1 MRTDSPLAAK
11 QRGMAVI
18 SALLIAAV
26 VAVIAGGMLTRQSLF
41 TRSLEAEQ
49 LRVQGTARLQGGLQ
63 LSRQLLWD
71 ARQRDPLTRF
81 GQPWAQPIVMAGS
94 GQVDTPFEGQL
105 EDEQGKFNLRNLVAN
120 ERVDEEQL
128 RAFERLCQ
136 QLGVAPGVRT
146 RIVERV
152 IEAYPRLLNP
162 ELADRAP
169 AGNTFDSGRD
179 TSADAANAP
188 LAPNRPMLRTLQDLR
203 SVKGVTSGLLETLAP
218 YVTILPANT
227 WLNGNTASA
236 PVLSAYV
243 PGLSLQRAEA
253 LVRERDGGHWFIN
266 QGDFVNRL
274 RMPELQLAT
283 VKVGIT
289 SDWFRLRGQARSGQ
303 RRVGLDALLQRSQD
317 RLPQV
322 IWSRV
327 GV

>member
-1 MRTDSPLAAK
+1 MRTDSPFAAK

-26 VAVIAGGMLTRQSLF
+26 VAVIAGGMLTRQTLF

-49 LRVQGTARLQGGLQ
+49 LRIQGTARLQGGLQ

-81 GQPWAQPIVMAGS
+81 GQAWANPFVMAGS
-94 GQVDTPFEGQL
+94 SLADIPFEGRL

-120 ERVDEEQL
+120 ERVDQEQV
-128 RAFERLCQ
+128 RAFERLCE
-136 QLGVAPGVRT
+136 QLGIAATVRA
-146 RIVERV
+146 RIVARV
-152 IEAYPRLLNP
+152 IAAYPRLLNP
-162 ELADRAP
+162 ELADKA
-169 AGNTFDSGRD
+169 ALSTAFDSGRS
-179 TSADAANAP
+179 TSPDAPGTP
-188 LAPNRPMLRTLQDLR
+188 LAPTRPMLRTLQDLR
-203 SVKGVTSGLLETLAP
+203 SIKGVTPQVLETLAP

-236 PVLSAYV
+236 PVLAAYV
-243 PGLSLQRAEA
+243 PGLSLQRAQA
-253 LVRERDGGHWFIN
+253 LIAERDGGHWFIN
-266 QGDFVNRL
+266 RGDFVNRL
-274 RMPELQLAT
+274 RMPELEMAS

-303 RRVGLDALLQRSQD
+303 RRVVLDALLQRSQD
-317 RLPQV
+317 RMPQV